1 MRKSIITTIA
11 LLALAAGASTAS
23 ASLVTVTVNGEVEY
37 NQINAASPIG
47 RTTVTSGS
55 PVVMT
60 FLLDSNNYAD
70 SSMFPVRGYAID
82 QASFKLTLNGVEVG
96 MQNPYP
102 AGQTPYF
109 AIRNN
114 DPAVD
119 GFMLTSNVDTGF
131 PEGVPTDEPG
141 FFGQFFDNFYV
152 TYEGFTLPSLDILDA
167 LGSYDYTNLTVFNW
181 TMDDGEF
188 GPNAMAINFTNMS
201 ITPEPASLV
210 LVGLGLIAARRA
222 KR

>member
-1 MRKSIITTIA
+1 MRVRPFVLSA
-11 LLALAAGASTAS
+11 LLAIPVASFAS
-23 ASLVTVTVNGEVEY
+23 AATVTVTIHGEVEY
-37 NQINAASPIG
+37 NQITPSSPIG

-55 PVVMT
+55 PAVMT
-60 FLLDSNNYAD
+60 FLLDSNDYVD

-82 QASFKLTLNGVEVG
+82 QSSFKLTLNGVEVG
-96 MQNPYP
+96 LQNPYP

-119 GFMLTSNVDTGF
+119 GFFLTSNVDAGF
-131 PEGVPTDEPG
+131 PEGIPSDEPG
-141 FFGQFFDNFYV
+141 FFGQFYDNFYV

-167 LGSYDYTNLTVFNW
+167 LGNYDYTNLTVFHW

-188 GPNAMAINFTNMS
+188 GPEAMGLLFTDMS
-201 ITPEPASLV
+201 ITPEPTTLALFGFGMLV
-210 LVGLGLIAARRA
+210 ARKLR
-222 KR
+222 R